1 MSKLR
6 FSQDFQAEFCEVFEA
21 EVWSNLEAEH
31 WSTYFRL
38 NSGRFFEAGADI
50 EDIEAY
56 KFGKIRI
63 SEAGFCCCMDICSY
77 FVERIL
83 PSSLLCL

>member
-1 MSKLR
+1 MLN
-6 FSQDFQAEFCEVFEA
+6 FCEV
-21 EVWSNLEAEH
+21 WSLFEAEH

-63 SEAGFCCCMDICSY
+63 SEVGF
-77 FVERIL
+77 
-83 PSSLLCL
+83 